1 MDVLFPAHKPTAF
14 NVMLKPTGPACNLNC
29 TYCYYLEK
37 KNLYQHT
44 RNFRMKD
51 EVLEEFTRQY
61 IAAQE
66 VPVVSFVWQGGEPAM
81 LGVDYYRKALEF
93 QNKHSNGKRIE
104 NVFQTNG
111 TLITDEF
118 CGLFKEHDFLVG
130 ISIDGPEGL
139 HDHHR
144 LTNTNKG
151 SFEKVMNGI
160 RLLHKHKVEFNTLS
174 VVNRQNSYHPLE
186 VYRFLRDIGSGFI
199 QFIPI
204 VERIAEELR
213 DDAPNLV
220 TPGYKKNAKVTDWS
234 VEPLQY
240 GNFLNRI
247 FDEWVRKDVAKVF
260 VQIFDVTLANW
271 AGENAGLCVFTE
283 TCGDATA
290 MEHNGD
296 LFSCDHFVY
305 EDFKLGN
312 IMETP
317 LLEMIKSER
326 QQKFGRDKRDMLP
339 KYCFECDYRFACHGE
354 CPKNRISL
362 TPAGDPGLN
371 YLCPAYKL
379 FFSYVHPYMQFMAD
393 ELRAKR
399 APANVMQWVQRLD
412 RQKMQ
417 NERPRVVT
425 GRNDPCPCGS
435 GKKFKNC
442 CINKFGGLF

>member
-1 MDVLFPAHKPTAF
+1 MDVLFPGHKPVAF
-14 NVMLKPTGPACNLNC
+14 NVMLKPIGPVCNLNC

-37 KNLYQHT
+37 KNLYLDN
-44 RNFRMKD
+44 RNFRMPD
-51 EVLEEFTRQY
+51 DVLESFTKQY
-61 IAAQE
+61 IEAQE
-66 VPVVSFVWQGGEPAM
+66 VPVVSFVWQGGEPTL
-81 LGVDYYRKALEF
+81 LGVDYFRKALKLQE
-93 QNKHSNGKRIE
+93 KYANGKRIE

-118 CGLFKEHDFLVG
+118 CELFKEHNFLVG
-130 ISIDGPEGL
+130 ISIDGPEQL

-144 LTNTNKG
+144 LTNNDTG
-151 SFEKVMNGI
+151 SFEKVMRGI
-160 RLLHKHKVEFNTLS
+160 DLLHRHKVEFNTLS
-174 VVNRQNSYHPLE
+174 VVNRENSYHPLE
-186 VYRFLRDIGSGFI
+186 VYRFLREIGSGFI

-204 VERIAEELR
+204 VERKATRLR

-220 TPGYKKNAKVTDWS
+220 APNYREEAPVTEWS
-234 VEPLQY
+234 VEPEQY
-240 GNFLNRI
+240 GNFLNTI
-247 FDEWVRKDVAKVF
+247 FDEWVRKDVGRTF

-271 AGENAGLCVFTE
+271 VGENPGLCVFTE
-283 TCGDATA
+283 TCGEATV

-305 EDFKLGN
+305 SDFLLGN

-317 LLEMIKSER
+317 LKEMIRSER
-326 QQKFGRDKRDMLP
+326 QQIFGRDKRDRLP

-379 FFSYVHPYMQFMAD
+379 FFGHVHPYMQFMTD

-412 RQKMQ
+412 RQQQQK
-417 NERPRVVT
+417 EIPKKEI

-435 GKKFKNC
+435 GKKYKNC
-442 CINKFGGLF
+442 CMNLFRA